1 MNPKSSSS
9 SRQIMFY
16 APWCEHCKA
25 LMPSYEAAARSLGDW
40 SVPLAKVDGTENKE
54 LADRFG
60 AAGWP
65 TLKVLNRGTV
75 FDYGGSRDKGTETK
89 HTCSL

>member
-1 MNPKSSSS
+1 
-9 SRQIMFY
+9 MFY

-25 LMPSYEAAARSLGDW
+25 LMPAYEAAARSLADL
-40 SVPLAKVDGTENKE
+40 SVPLVKVDGTENKE

-65 TLKVLNRGTV
+65 TLKVFNRGRV
-75 FDYGGSRDKGTETK
+75 FDYGGSRDKGM
-89 HTCSL
+89 

>member
-1 MNPKSSSS
+1 
-9 SRQIMFY
+9 MFY

-25 LMPSYEAAARSLGDW
+25 LMPVYGAVARSLSDW
-40 SVPLAKVDGTENKE
+40 TIPLAKIDGTENKE

-65 TLKVLNRGTV
+65 TLKVLNRGKV
-75 FDYGGSRDKGTETK
+75 FDYGGSRDKGLRK
-89 HTCSL
+89 MHTCLVT